1 MGNIRGIEELMAMGG
16 GESPEVKRR
25 DGQEGQDDSIMSDVV
40 NSTREAAAERSPRS
54 GMSNASDATG
64 MTYDEDFEDDAT
76 DDDAAGGKGHGEK
89 GTTGHGLT
97 VSTTRSSGTGTGGA
111 GTGTGMGNT
120 VTVSGGR
127 ASVRVPS
134 AETIR
139 GGASPSSSSSSLM
152 KRVTIEAGGGGQ
164 QGKRLSPRAG
174 GSHQARSNTAWG
186 EGERGG
192 AGDGASSGASASDRS
207 LRDQLEHLQRENARL
222 HSKLNTVQAAHAAG
236 GGGRVE
242 VSAEIGVQ
250 AGGGVD
256 VGCQTDLMGVRTRVA
271 AGPLGAPGGVG
282 WEDGAGQDGWG
293 YGGRGGGV
301 GAADLYPNLIHQA
314 PPASFSPH
322 HHAPFSRPYAPYAGS
337 MGMGLGMGGSGG
349 GGGHPSYHMPSQH
362 MPAPGHPTHPYVF
375 VCEWMNE

>member
-16 GESPEVKRR
+16 GESPEVKQR

-89 GTTGHGLT
+89 GDTGHGLT

-134 AETIR
+134 AETTR

-242 VSAEIGVQ
+242 FSAEIGVQ
-250 AGGGVD
+250 AGGGMD

-271 AGPLGAPGGVG
+271 AGPQFIPGQWCQSVLSEAASDLGRRLHLAK
-282 WEDGAGQDGWG
+282 GAQVVDVKVAK
-293 YGGRGGGV
+293 RV
-301 GAADLYPNLIHQA
+301 
-314 PPASFSPH
+314 
-322 HHAPFSRPYAPYAGS
+322 
-337 MGMGLGMGGSGG
+337 
-349 GGGHPSYHMPSQH
+349 
-362 MPAPGHPTHPYVF
+362 
-375 VCEWMNE
+375 